1 MQSLAPQLSAQAAT
15 ISMKPLAAQ
24 SRSELVGQINGVAGV
39 EVMLQELL
47 RIRAELGG
55 PEKAKAEREAVVRE
69 FHGAPITYNGYGVA
83 RTPPAMSVYIIA

>member
-1 MQSLAPQLSAQAAT
+1 MQSLAPQRSAQAAT
-15 ISMKPLAAQ
+15 IALKPLAAM

-39 EVMLQELL
+39 ETMLQVLL
-47 RIRAELGG
+47 RVRAEIGG

-69 FHGAPITYNGYGVA
+69 FHAAPITYDGYGVA